1 MPAKP
6 IRKPRVF
13 KTAWLAKAAKKI
25 QIQDTELCNAA
36 REAMEGQVADLG
48 GGVFKKRLAGNR
60 HRSII
65 LAKGKQVW
73 VFEYLFAKQDRENID
88 DDELAGFRLLAK
100 QYAALTTEQL
110 DAVIATQHFLEICH
124 DD

>member
-1 MPAKP
+1 MPAKS
-6 IRKPRVF
+6 IGRPRVF
-13 KTAWLAKAAKKI
+13 KTAWLAKAAKKA
-25 QIQDTELCNAA
+25 QIQDAELCHAA
-36 REAMEGQVADLG
+36 YEAMAGQVVDLG
-48 GGVFKKRLAGNR
+48 GGVFKKRMHGNR

-88 DDELAGFRLLAK
+88 DNELAGFRLLAK
-100 QYAALTTEQL
+100 QYAALTTDQL
-110 DAVIATQHFLEICH
+110 DAVIAARHFLEICH